1 MTIGRSMPV
10 MLVVLLM
17 ALVSVPRATFAQKL
31 TDAELKRLGASAA
44 TAADHKKLAAHYR
57 AHAAEHEADAKLHE
71 EIVAAARK
79 QDQSQPSGH
88 AWELARGAAH
98 YAEHSR
104 EAAEALKELA
114 DLHEGMAET
123 ARESTKKPH

>member
-1 MTIGRSMPV
+1 MTIGRSMHV
-10 MLVVLLM
+10 VFGVLLI
-17 ALVSVPRATFAQKL
+17 ALVTLPRVASAQKL
-31 TDAELKRLGASAA
+31 SDAEFKKLAASAT

-71 EIVAAARK
+71 DIVNTARK
-79 QDQSQPSGH
+79 QDQSSGH

-104 EAAEALKELA
+104 EAAEALRELA
-114 DLHEGMAET
+114 ALHEGMAET
-123 ARESTKKPH
+123 ATDAKKPH